1 MKHRLS
7 TSHRSNTHRLVRP
20 RDGIIVLPDLGS
32 VYVQVRGMGGGLGK
46 AVESLRPISIEGLEF
61 AFDPDAGIGF
71 SITTLEAIHVEAP
84 HATSYFEGSLAFE
97 FRGFPHGLGI
107 HLLPGGE
114 NRRRWQIADLLAT
127 VPTESLADGELEQ
140 WRGERR
146 STVPMCPCCRDRA
159 KERSRHPESHPLHS
173 ILQHAAA
180 GGITLHW
187 RFSDAHADL
196 SAAFVPARIEA
207 REGFLI
213 VSDAPAHHAAH
224 LEMARLHA
232 LAIQTKTLDG
242 FDYARIQLF
251 EPRGRT
257 TFEIL
262 AEDPDLAPLWQRFC
276 ERPAN

>member
-7 TSHRSNTHRLVRP
+7 IANGCITHRLIRS
-20 RDGIIVLPDLGS
+20 RDGLITLPDLGS
-32 VYVQVRGMGGGLGK
+32 VYVQARGIGGGLGK
-46 AVESLRPISIEGLEF
+46 AVETLQPISVEGLEF

-71 SITTLEAIHVEAP
+71 SITSLEAIHAVA
-84 HATSYFEGSLAFE
+84 SSSGGYFEGSLEFE

-107 HLLPGGE
+107 HLLPGGKYP
-114 NRRRWQIADLLAT
+114 RRCEIADLLAS

-140 WRGERR
+140 WREERR
-146 STVPMCPCCRDRA
+146 GTVPMCPCCRDRA
-159 KERSRHPESHPLHS
+159 KERSHHPESHPLHS

-180 GGITLHW
+180 MDIALHW

-196 SAAFVPARIEA
+196 SATFVPARIEA
-207 REGFLI
+207 RDGFLI
-213 VSDAPAHHAAH
+213 ASDGPAHHAAH

-232 LAIQTKTLDG
+232 LVIRTKTLDG
-242 FDYARIQLF
+242 IDYARIQLF
-251 EPRGRT
+251 EPRGRV

-262 AEDPDLAPLWQRFC
+262 AEDPALAPLWRRFC